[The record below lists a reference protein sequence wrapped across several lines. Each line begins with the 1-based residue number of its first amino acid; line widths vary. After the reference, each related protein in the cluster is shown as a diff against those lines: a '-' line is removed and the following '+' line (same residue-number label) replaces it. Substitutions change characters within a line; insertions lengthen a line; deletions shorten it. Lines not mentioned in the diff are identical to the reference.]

1 MVTRIQLSNQLRFS
15 AFGTH
20 LGCWVLQVPSVDT
33 AQNCHPTHPPVSG
46 WGQVLSVCMCFGQYV
61 LLSQPGR
68 KYWRPKESF
77 TCSATSKVTKC
88 DRQEAVSI
96 VSLSCLSNIAE

>member
-1 MVTRIQLSNQLRFS
+1 MMVMHIQS
-15 AFGTH
+15 ASQITFTVFGTY
-20 LGCWVLQVPSVDT
+20 Q
-33 AQNCHPTHPPVSG
+33 
-46 WGQVLSVCMCFGQYV
+46 GQVLSACMCFGQFV
-61 LLSQPGR
+61 LLSQPCR
-68 KYWRPKESF
+68 KCSRFTESF